1 MTPSRPPGGN
11 DTDTQKSGT
20 DPSLFR
26 FFSRLVLRWKEAFPQ
41 GKETEHEHEGHH
53 QTCQGH
59 THEQGPGDPLRQGA
73 AGEGELRSVR
83 ETPTLDREGGENEG
97 VDRPQ
102 PQEPAVQSQ
111 PLRLVPCCQPG
122 EVGKELEVEVDAPH
136 RDQQVRLQQAVD
148 FSESYLNDGFRI
160 AVAAGN
166 DFTADNISALKDK
179 VVAVKHN
186 SFALAMVNDFG
197 GAAKVIETPSI
208 EEAMAKV
215 IGGEADC
222 AVISKSAGSFF
233 IANGY
238 ADKIKFASGDLKT
251 DNVALAVRKG
261 DKEFLSKLNEGLRN
275 FRKSQEFD
283 RLKKTYFGEF

>member
-1 MTPSRPPGGN
+1 MKKLLLIVMSLVCMLLIAACAGQKEAGEESSRVLKVGLDANFPPFEYY
-11 DTDTQKSGT
+11 QKGT
-20 DPSLFR
+20 DNFTGFDVELMRGVAANMGYSGVEFVNTGLNDLINGLNGKR
-26 FFSRLVLRWKEAFPQ
+26 YDVIASGFSV
-41 GKETEHEHEGHH
+41 
-53 QTCQGH
+53 
-59 THEQGPGDPLRQGA
+59 
-73 AGEGELRSVR
+73 
-83 ETPTLDREGGENEG
+83 TPER
-97 VDRPQ
+97 
-102 PQEPAVQSQ
+102 
-111 PLRLVPCCQPG
+111 
-122 EVGKELEVEVDAPH
+122 
-136 RDQQVRLQQAVD
+136 QQAVD

-160 AVAAGN
+160 AVA
-166 DFTADNISALKDK
+166 
-179 VVAVKHN
+179 AVKHN

-215 IGGEADC
+215 IDGEADC

>member
-1 MTPSRPPGGN
+1 MHAFDSGVRRAERGRGGRFPQVLKVGLDANFPPFEYY
-11 DTDTQKSGT
+11 QKGT
-20 DPSLFR
+20 DNFTGFDVELMRGVAANMGYSGVEFVNTGLNDLINGLNGKR
-26 FFSRLVLRWKEAFPQ
+26 YDVIASGFSV
-41 GKETEHEHEGHH
+41 
-53 QTCQGH
+53 
-59 THEQGPGDPLRQGA
+59 
-73 AGEGELRSVR
+73 
-83 ETPTLDREGGENEG
+83 TPER
-97 VDRPQ
+97 
-102 PQEPAVQSQ
+102 
-111 PLRLVPCCQPG
+111 
-122 EVGKELEVEVDAPH
+122 
-136 RDQQVRLQQAVD
+136 QQAVD

-179 VVAVKHN
+179 IVAVKHN

-222 AVISKSAGSFF
+222 AVISKSSAGSFF

>member
-1 MTPSRPPGGN
+1 MKKLLLVVMSLVCMLLIAACAGQKEAGEESSRVLKVGLDANFPPFEYY
-11 DTDTQKSGT
+11 QKGT
-20 DPSLFR
+20 DNFTGFDVELMR
-26 FFSRLVLRWKEAFPQ
+26 GV
-41 GKETEHEHEGHH
+41 
-53 QTCQGH
+53 
-59 THEQGPGDPLRQGA
+59 A
-73 AGEGELRSVR
+73 ANMGYS
-83 ETPTLDREGGENEG
+83 G
-97 VDRPQ
+97 V
-102 PQEPAVQSQ
+102 EFVNT
-111 PLRLVPCCQPG
+111 G
-122 EVGKELEVEVDAPH
+122 
-136 RDQQVRLQQAVD
+136 
-148 FSESYLNDGFRI
+148 LNDLINGLNGKRYGFRI

-179 VVAVKHN
+179 IVAVKHN

-233 IANGY
+233 IANSY

>member
-1 MTPSRPPGGN
+1 MKKLLLVVMSLMCMLLIAACAGQKETGEEGSRVLKVGLDANFPPFEYY
-11 DTDTQKSGT
+11 QKGT
-20 DPSLFR
+20 DNFTGFDVELMRGVAANMGYSGVEFVNTGLNNLINGLNGKR
-26 FFSRLVLRWKEAFPQ
+26 YDVIASGFSV
-41 GKETEHEHEGHH
+41 
-53 QTCQGH
+53 
-59 THEQGPGDPLRQGA
+59 
-73 AGEGELRSVR
+73 
-83 ETPTLDREGGENEG
+83 TPER
-97 VDRPQ
+97 
-102 PQEPAVQSQ
+102 
-111 PLRLVPCCQPG
+111 
-122 EVGKELEVEVDAPH
+122 
-136 RDQQVRLQQAVD
+136 QQAVD

-197 GAAKVIETPSI
+197 G
-208 EEAMAKV
+208 
-215 IGGEADC
+215 EADC

-261 DKEFLSKLNEGLRN
+261 DKEFLNKLNEGLRN

>member
-1 MTPSRPPGGN
+1 MKKLLLVVMSLVCMLLIAACAGQKEAGEESSRVLKVGLDANFPPFEYY
-11 DTDTQKSGT
+11 QKGT
-20 DPSLFR
+20 DNFTGFDVELMRGVAANMGYSGVEFVNTGLNDLINGLNGKR
-26 FFSRLVLRWKEAFPQ
+26 YDVIASGFSV
-41 GKETEHEHEGHH
+41 
-53 QTCQGH
+53 
-59 THEQGPGDPLRQGA
+59 
-73 AGEGELRSVR
+73 
-83 ETPTLDREGGENEG
+83 TPER
-97 VDRPQ
+97 
-102 PQEPAVQSQ
+102 
-111 PLRLVPCCQPG
+111 
-122 EVGKELEVEVDAPH
+122 
-136 RDQQVRLQQAVD
+136 QQAVD

-186 SFALAMVNDFG
+186 SFAL
-197 GAAKVIETPSI
+197 
-208 EEAMAKV
+208 AMAKV

-261 DKEFLSKLNEGLRN
+261 DKEFLNKLNEGLRN

>member
-1 MTPSRPPGGN
+1 
-11 DTDTQKSGT
+11 
-20 DPSLFR
+20 
-26 FFSRLVLRWKEAFPQ
+26 
-41 GKETEHEHEGHH
+41 
-53 QTCQGH
+53 
-59 THEQGPGDPLRQGA
+59 
-73 AGEGELRSVR
+73 
-83 ETPTLDREGGENEG
+83 
-97 VDRPQ
+97 
-102 PQEPAVQSQ
+102 
-111 PLRLVPCCQPG
+111 
-122 EVGKELEVEVDAPH
+122 
-136 RDQQVRLQQAVD
+136 
-148 FSESYLNDGFRI
+148 LNDGFRI

-215 IGGEADC
+215 IDGEADC

>member
-1 MTPSRPPGGN
+1 M
-11 DTDTQKSGT
+11 
-20 DPSLFR
+20 
-26 FFSRLVLRWKEAFPQ
+26 
-41 GKETEHEHEGHH
+41 
-53 QTCQGH
+53 
-59 THEQGPGDPLRQGA
+59 
-73 AGEGELRSVR
+73 
-83 ETPTLDREGGENEG
+83 
-97 VDRPQ
+97 
-102 PQEPAVQSQ
+102 
-111 PLRLVPCCQPG
+111 
-122 EVGKELEVEVDAPH
+122 
-136 RDQQVRLQQAVD
+136 
-148 FSESYLNDGFRI
+148 NDGFRI

-186 SFALAMVNDFG
+186 SFALAMVNDFC

-215 IGGEADC
+215 IDGEADC

>member
-1 MTPSRPPGGN
+1 MKKLLLVVMSLVCMLLIAACAGQKEAGEEGSRVLKVGVDANFPPFEYY
-11 DTDTQKSGT
+11 QKGT
-20 DPSLFR
+20 DNFTGFDVELMRGVAANMGYSGVEFVNTGLNDLINGLNGKR
-26 FFSRLVLRWKEAFPQ
+26 YDVIASGFSV
-41 GKETEHEHEGHH
+41 
-53 QTCQGH
+53 
-59 THEQGPGDPLRQGA
+59 
-73 AGEGELRSVR
+73 
-83 ETPTLDREGGENEG
+83 TPER
-97 VDRPQ
+97 
-102 PQEPAVQSQ
+102 
-111 PLRLVPCCQPG
+111 
-122 EVGKELEVEVDAPH
+122 
-136 RDQQVRLQQAVD
+136 QQAVD

-179 VVAVKHN
+179 IVAVKHN
-186 SFALAMVNDFG
+186 SFALAMVNNFG

-275 FRKSQEFD
+275 FRKSQEFE

>member
-1 MTPSRPPGGN
+1 
-11 DTDTQKSGT
+11 
-20 DPSLFR
+20 
-26 FFSRLVLRWKEAFPQ
+26 
-41 GKETEHEHEGHH
+41 
-53 QTCQGH
+53 
-59 THEQGPGDPLRQGA
+59 
-73 AGEGELRSVR
+73 
-83 ETPTLDREGGENEG
+83 
-97 VDRPQ
+97 
-102 PQEPAVQSQ
+102 
-111 PLRLVPCCQPG
+111 
-122 EVGKELEVEVDAPH
+122 
-136 RDQQVRLQQAVD
+136 
-148 FSESYLNDGFRI
+148 
-160 AVAAGN
+160 
-166 DFTADNISALKDK
+166 
-179 VVAVKHN
+179 
-186 SFALAMVNDFG
+186 MVNDFG

-238 ADKIKFASGDLKT
+238 ADKIKFASDDLKT